1 MKNPVLTNYP
11 KILSLKDYEDAI
23 SKFVSDN
30 RDSSKAIFLAGNLH
44 HPGISDLDFIIVGSK
59 PIIDDTIKEFL
70 VDGNV
75 IAMPEDLIEY
85 INYFDKFPLKQLSGS
100 KIAVKNNSYKD
111 FNLIQ
116 IMEWLPERI
125 LLLQDLM
132 NGKTYDIRKLLMV
145 LKSINISIIDVEDYL
160 NLSVER
166 PDINYVMGNFL
177 NIDLQ
182 LLSKRFLSAA
192 IEAWSKF
199 ESNIQLFEG
208 DITGNVQFSRY
219 YKFSNKFPLLL
230 QYLKYISSLHNS
242 FSIQTR
248 EFMSLSGSNKCI
260 SESLEQFIDF
270 RVNLLSRLYNWF
282 IQNNF
287 KTGMVKYGWILNK

>member
-11 KILSLKDYEDAI
+11 KILSLNDYEDAI

-44 HPGISDLDFIIVGSK
+44 NPGISDLDFIVVGSN

-75 IAMPEDLIEY
+75 ITMPEDLIEY

-100 KIAVKNNSYKD
+100 KITVKNNSYKD

-125 LLLQDLM
+125 LLLQYLM
-132 NGKTYDIRKLLMV
+132 NGKKYDVRKLLMV
-145 LKSINISIIDVEDYL
+145 LKSINKSIIDVEDYL
-160 NLSVER
+160 NLSFER

-182 LLSKRFLSAA
+182 LLSRQFLGAA
-192 IEAWSKF
+192 FEAWSKF
-199 ESNIQLFEG
+199 QSNIQL
-208 DITGNVQFSRY
+208 QS
-219 YKFSNKFPLLL
+219 SNKTP
-230 QYLKYISSLHNS
+230 
-242 FSIQTR
+242 
-248 EFMSLSGSNKCI
+248 
-260 SESLEQFIDF
+260 
-270 RVNLLSRLYNWF
+270 
-282 IQNNF
+282 
-287 KTGMVKYGWILNK
+287 